1 MSETGGLS
9 RIVVIEDETDL
20 GDSWRLFL
28 SEEGFAV
35 EHFEDGASAR
45 RAFASS
51 PPDAVII
58 DIGLPDG
65 SGLGL
70 VREAQAVGAVVIVV
84 TGRDDAAF
92 REEALRLGADMF
104 LSKPVRSTELRDAL
118 RHLLNRARPQAAPRE
133 ADLWTI
139 DVRRWRLQAPD
150 GRMLVLGRDE
160 VSILECL
167 QAAGSETVPRAA
179 MILALGEDPLDYD
192 ERRLEKRV
200 RQLRARAREAFDEAL
215 PLRTVYGVGYSFTA
229 PCRLVDGP

>member
-1 MSETGGLS
+1 MRHDFT
-9 RIVVIEDETDL
+9 ICIAEDEIDL

-28 SEEGFAV
+28 SEEGYAV
-35 EHFEDGASAR
+35 EHFEDAAGA
-45 RAFASS
+45 RASLAASR
-51 PPDAVII
+51 PDAVIL

-70 VREAQAVGAVVIVV
+70 IGEAQAHGAAVIVV
-84 TGRDDAAF
+84 TGRDDSAF

-104 LSKPVRSTELRDAL
+104 LHKPVRSTELRDAL
-118 RHLLNRARPQAAPRE
+118 KHLLERKPPETAPPE
-133 ADLWTI
+133 TDLWTI
-139 DVRRWRLQAPD
+139 DIRRWRLHAPD
-150 GRMLVLGRDE
+150 GCTLVLGRDE
-160 VSILECL
+160 VAILECL

-179 MILALGEDPLDYD
+179 LIEALGEDPLEYD

-200 RQLRARAREAFDEAL
+200 RQLRARAKEAFDEAL